1 MSEVDTSAF
10 DPKARSAADR
20 SAAPSAASGQP
31 LRTPTRP
38 QSRPPSQPQQS
49 KASAQSQQPTQQ
61 PAARTPD
68 WQDQFLAILG
78 NHAKNDP
85 DYQDWPLRR
94 NGFVVL
100 AHGARS
106 LAVVQELCH
115 GPRAHTWNR
124 CLTARYR
131 IDDTVPSFGTAF
143 FGLARDLNRLAE
155 DSTAEVSGDLR
166 TDSSALTWPSL
177 ARSIPQLNSYQQMTQ
192 LAAGTAAS
200 MRASAIR
207 SLVEAIGSSTLV
219 EVGIRTVILIEAQ
232 SSAATAAEWGAA
244 LGTLLRVLPERCGIV
259 LSGAPAG
266 FALPTGDPHYL
277 EIDLSSEPEAAT
289 EPSGTALRF
298 TPAALTSD
306 RPARQDTLGL
316 APYAVALARLVLHRQ
331 TEAPL
336 TIGVQAPWGKGKS
349 TFMGFVTSSLRDLA
363 VLNAADVDRRT
374 EPADWPRLR
383 RYLAAWRYRRLR
395 AVVDGVKRPDD
406 PAAAKASAASAA
418 IAAESVV
425 TVSFNAWRYQDA
437 QQIWAGL
444 AQEISSTLESTLTP
458 RQRLRLRLSYGWRH
472 RRSQLRWTVPALFA
486 VAVLGLALVLGLPEL
501 AAGDSAGDKLLQ
513 VLLPAGSVLLVAW
526 VVLGRAWRA
535 AAPVTERL
543 ADYLRRPDYA
553 AAMGYQHVVL
563 EDLKFVADAV
573 RRLRPKCRFVVF
585 VDDLDRCSDDRI
597 MEVLQAIHLLLGDG
611 DFFVFLGIDSEMI
624 YRAIRQHY
632 GGSGDGATLPA
643 RFPES
648 YLSKIIQLSFFL
660 PDAGDE
666 QTGSYLTGMFSEAAR
681 EQYAASR
688 TPADAAGAGPVEQ
701 SGDVLFAVVPGGV
714 ATARPVRWQ
723 DVEDT
728 GDELGAFLDFL
739 GGSGGGNP
747 RELKRLINVH
757 RLVKIVLQQPGS
769 WSGQRQRRL
778 VLWLIVCAMWPDL
791 VDDVIV
797 YADQHPDAPDCLGPV
812 AAEPGAAD
820 RRLAELLRAR
830 QPDDL
835 LPGADLTEQGELRLA
850 AYVSQLVRIGAPVPG
865 AAPAPDLR

>member
-38 QSRPPSQPQQS
+38 QSRPPSQPPQS
-49 KASAQSQQPTQQ
+49 KAPAQSQQPTRQ
-61 PAARTPD
+61 PTPRTPD

-155 DSTAEVSGDLR
+155 DGTAEVSGDLR

-192 LAAGTAAS
+192 PAAGTAAS

-374 EPADWPRLR
+374 EPADWPR
-383 RYLAAWRYRRLR
+383 
-395 AVVDGVKRPDD
+395 
-406 PAAAKASAASAA
+406 
-418 IAAESVV
+418 
-425 TVSFNAWRYQDA
+425 
-437 QQIWAGL
+437 
-444 AQEISSTLESTLTP
+444 
-458 RQRLRLRLSYGWRH
+458 
-472 RRSQLRWTVPALFA
+472 
-486 VAVLGLALVLGLPEL
+486 
-501 AAGDSAGDKLLQ
+501 
-513 VLLPAGSVLLVAW
+513 PAGTW
-526 VVLGRAWRA
+526 PRGGTGGC
-535 AAPVTERL
+535 APWS
-543 ADYLRRPDYA
+543 
-553 AAMGYQHVVL
+553 MG
-563 EDLKFVADAV
+563 
-573 RRLRPKCRFVVF
+573 
-585 VDDLDRCSDDRI
+585 
-597 MEVLQAIHLLLGDG
+597 
-611 DFFVFLGIDSEMI
+611 
-624 YRAIRQHY
+624 
-632 GGSGDGATLPA
+632 
-643 RFPES
+643 
-648 YLSKIIQLSFFL
+648 
-660 PDAGDE
+660 
-666 QTGSYLTGMFSEAAR
+666 
-681 EQYAASR
+681 
-688 TPADAAGAGPVEQ
+688 
-701 SGDVLFAVVPGGV
+701 
-714 ATARPVRWQ
+714 
-723 DVEDT
+723 
-728 GDELGAFLDFL
+728 
-739 GGSGGGNP
+739 
-747 RELKRLINVH
+747 
-757 RLVKIVLQQPGS
+757 
-769 WSGQRQRRL
+769 
-778 VLWLIVCAMWPDL
+778 
-791 VDDVIV
+791 
-797 YADQHPDAPDCLGPV
+797 
-812 AAEPGAAD
+812 
-820 RRLAELLRAR
+820 
-830 QPDDL
+830 
-835 LPGADLTEQGELRLA
+835 
-850 AYVSQLVRIGAPVPG
+850 
-865 AAPAPDLR
+865 